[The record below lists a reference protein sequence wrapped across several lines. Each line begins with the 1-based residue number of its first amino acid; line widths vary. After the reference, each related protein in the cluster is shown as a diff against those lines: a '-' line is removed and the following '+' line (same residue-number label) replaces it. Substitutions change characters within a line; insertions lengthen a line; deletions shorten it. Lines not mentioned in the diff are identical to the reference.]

1 MNAIVKKLSL
11 AGDKFMSGIH
21 LKQPGFTYSACSCES
36 FTKSKERKKNSRN
49 RRFKIY
55 LSK

>member
-36 FTKSKERKKNSRN
+36 FTKSKERKKIQETGDSRY
-49 RRFKIY
+49 IY
-55 LSK
+55 